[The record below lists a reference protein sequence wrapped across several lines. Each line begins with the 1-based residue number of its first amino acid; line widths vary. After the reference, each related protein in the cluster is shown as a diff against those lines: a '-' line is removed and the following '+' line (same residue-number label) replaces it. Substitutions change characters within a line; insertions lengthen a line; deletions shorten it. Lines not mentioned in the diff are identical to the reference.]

1 MNILKIPARLEDLN
15 KALNIVELYL
25 TSIGCSFQTMSK
37 VCMCIEEIVTNI
49 CLYAY
54 GDRDGMIEISYDMVT
69 RNTEKF
75 VRITLKDSGSFF
87 NPLEKKDPDLQI
99 PFMERPIGGLGI
111 YLVKQIMDDIKYT
124 RDHGM
129 NVLIMEK
136 KI

>member
-1 MNILKIPARLEDLN
+1 MNILKIPARLEYLN
-15 KALNIVELYL
+15 EALKTVELYL
-25 TSIGCSFQTMSK
+25 TSINCSFQMISRI
-37 VCMCIEEIVTNI
+37 CMCIEEIFTNI

-54 GDRDGMIEISYDMVT
+54 DDRDGMIEISYDKVV
-69 RNTEKF
+69 RDKEKR
-75 VRITLKDSGSFF
+75 VRIILKDSGRFF
-87 NPLEKKDPDLQI
+87 NPLEKTDPDLQV

-111 YLVKQIMDDIKYT
+111 YLVKHFMDDIKYT